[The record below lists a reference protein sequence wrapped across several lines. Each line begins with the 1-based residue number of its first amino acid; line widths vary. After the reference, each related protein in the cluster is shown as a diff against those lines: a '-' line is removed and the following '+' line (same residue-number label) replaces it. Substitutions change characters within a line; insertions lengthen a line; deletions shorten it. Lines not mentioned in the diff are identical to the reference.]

1 MRYAL
6 TSPLQ
11 ITPGFSTPI
20 ILPENSHFPA
30 EPAGPQSLLLE
41 LWLVTL

>member
-6 TSPLQ
+6 TSSLQ
-11 ITPGFSTPI
+11 ITGLSTPM

-30 EPAGPQSLLLE
+30 EPAGSQSLLLE